1 MEVHLAF
8 RGPKASVRPIS
19 EIRSTM
25 IVSAIQALRSRDLY
39 ERYVEALSP
48 EVRERVLTLITGAW
62 VPIELG
68 LEHYRAADRL
78 ALDPRVIESIGSEVA
93 ERINKSFLSVAVQLS
108 KRVGVTPWNALSLA
122 HRITDLNWKGS
133 DVAVYKAGSKEAVYE
148 WAGQPCAA
156 IPYFVT
162 SFCAHLR
169 ALASLFSDKAHAR
182 PIPERCSA
190 TTLCCRLSWV

>member
-8 RGPKASVRPIS
+8 RGPKANVRPVS
-19 EIRSTM
+19 ELKSAM

-39 ERYVEALSP
+39 ERYLEVLAP
-48 EVRERVLTLITGAW
+48 EVRAPITTLVAGGW

-78 ALDPRVIESIGSEVA
+78 GLEPRVIESIGSEVA
-93 ERINKSFLSVAVQLS
+93 ERMNKSFLAVAVQLS

-122 HRITDLNWKGS
+122 HRITDLNWRGS
-133 DVAVYKAGSKEAVYE
+133 DVAVYKVGAKEALYE

-162 SFCAHLR
+162 SFSAHLR

-182 PIPERCSA
+182 PIPERSSA
-190 TTLCCRLSWV
+190 MTLCCRLSWV